1 MGEGLYG
8 KYDNYLAGKENYK
21 SFLKLELEVAIF
33 KAQDIDTN
41 RCSTTIDDPKSGN
54 STNNRRIKNGLKEC
68 IQITVRKIKVPFEKG
83 KNTVIA
89 ERKQFSL
96 TLGQAITVHKSQGS
110 ALNYIKGDLSRY
122 AGKKTATGKNYQ
134 QPISQG
140 QCPHSLC

>member
-1 MGEGLYG
+1 M
-8 KYDNYLAGKENYK
+8 AGKENYK

-89 ERKQFSL
+89 E
-96 TLGQAITVHKSQGS
+96 
-110 ALNYIKGDLSRY
+110 
-122 AGKKTATGKNYQ
+122 
-134 QPISQG
+134 
-140 QCPHSLC
+140 